1 MLKFECKELGANC
14 SYVVKGNSLEEVKK
28 IAIEHAQTVHKDWLA
43 KKSPQQM
50 ADIDKT
56 LTRINSLDKTLWGKL
71 VYGTRRFGCV
81 SIRDRE
87 GGNGFRGLLTR

>member
-56 LTRINSLDKTLWGKL
+56 LTRMTH
-71 VYGTRRFGCV
+71 
-81 SIRDRE
+81 
-87 GGNGFRGLLTR
+87 